1 MLLEDEDWDDED
13 HEEED
18 EDGTEHSGT
27 EHSGT
32 EHSEDHEEDEHE
44 DVLTSFDEDP
54 CYEDSRPE
62 MMSSKS
68 LYAASSHLAL
78 WMLAFGSLSL
88 WFSGLGF

>member
-44 DVLTSFDEDP
+44 DELTSFDEDP

-78 WMLAFGSLSL
+78 WVLAFGSLSL
-88 WFSGLGF
+88 WLSGLGF